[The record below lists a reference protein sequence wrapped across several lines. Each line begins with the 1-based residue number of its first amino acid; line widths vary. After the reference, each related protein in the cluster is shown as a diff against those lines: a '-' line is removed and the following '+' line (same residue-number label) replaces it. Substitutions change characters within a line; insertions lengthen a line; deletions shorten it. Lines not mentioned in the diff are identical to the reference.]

1 MSTEG
6 VDSAEA
12 ARAQGFPDRTGW
24 TPDNPYLANF
34 RPFIPPNVVIPELTL
49 RAIIVGT
56 VLGIVFGAS
65 SLYLVL
71 KVGLTVSAS
80 IPVAV
85 ISITLFRV
93 LSKIGVRNATILENN
108 IVQTAG
114 SAGESIAFGL
124 GVTMPAILI
133 LGFDLDI
140 TRVMLVAVLGGLLGI
155 LMMIPLR
162 RALIVQQH
170 GILKYPE
177 GTACAEVLK
186 AGASEESL
194 EAAHKDPLSAKV
206 ADQATIGGKTIVAG
220 FGIGFA
226 FYALQQI
233 FKTWK
238 EIPQKVFGA
247 PFQAGSISIE
257 INPALL
263 GVGYIIG
270 PRIASIMFGG
280 GVLVLS
286 GVDSHDQVFRRGADW
301 SASAGDQTNL
311 PNGHR
316 W

>member
-1 MSTEG
+1 MPTTLEVTPEKVYQPYISPDTKLREFT
-6 VDSAEA
+6 
-12 ARAQGFPDRTGW
+12 ARAVITG
-24 TPDNPYLANF
+24 
-34 RPFIPPNVVIPELTL
+34 TL
-49 RAIIVGT
+49 
-56 VLGIVFGAS
+56 LGMIFGAS

-93 LSKIGVRNATILENN
+93 LSKLGVRNATILENN

-186 AGASEESL
+186 AGASKESL
-194 EAAHKDPLSAKV
+194 DAAHKDPLSAKV
-206 ADQATIGGKTIVAG
+206 ADQATIGGDRKSV
-220 FGIGFA
+220 
-226 FYALQQI
+226 
-233 FKTWK
+233 
-238 EIPQKVFGA
+238 V
-247 PFQAGSISIE
+247 
-257 INPALL
+257 
-263 GVGYIIG
+263 
-270 PRIASIMFGG
+270 
-280 GVLVLS
+280 
-286 GVDSHDQVFRRGADW
+286 
-301 SASAGDQTNL
+301 
-311 PNGHR
+311 
-316 W
+316 